1 MKDFDYKKYLAEGRL
16 LNEAEL
22 TDDLVQRVAQAV
34 ADEFTAE
41 DRELDLKYVI
51 TPNSIEADP
60 RGGGF
65 DLDVNAGPNTPG
77 DDWKD
82 SRGFSIANYLGDYAG
97 GSFVIRPE
105 GNGHLVTNAASR
117 NAKVAYITP
126 EGEIEIISA
135 ADSKADLGMTNDVET
150 DYMERRKEMSDYMN
164 EAYTPGLG
172 WTKDFD
178 YDGMLSLAL
187 KLNADSPMDLLQK
200 VSSDLEDVN
209 YHREN
214 SYLTDAID
222 AIKDG
227 DRVEAKIAINR
238 FRKEVKT
245 NLNEGIFDRAKAK
258 IKGAATGI
266 KTAVGNVAAAAKGNK
281 DAIKDTAL
289 EVGLTKLKVKATT
302 LNKDLDKVISD
313 IDKLFHEKK
322 LEKNPKLAN
331 IIDQYKIS
339 LENAKT
345 QNAKIGKIEMKESE
359 ITETLP
365 NKTKMKKS
373 ELKEMIK
380 MALSEDARTDA
391 EQEGYKDGFDDAK
404 DDIEAKLKDMKVS
417 EAEEVNVLSNE
428 FLQDIQDTM
437 KMYYK
442 MDVDMDDIKDW
453 VKFYYIDY
461 NSEYDNEEDKKELVF
476 DTAEREDFYMHLNP
490 EADSTFPIDEAEEVD
505 VEDNEKVDVDI
516 EKDVEV
522 DDESVETDIDV
533 KGSMPGEDSDEI
545 AVQSLLMKAQ
555 EEAEKLGDEKLT
567 DQIGNTITYF
577 TRAHVATVDEAEEMD
592 EIAALPGSTGVEDV
606 NVDDPAEDAMVG
618 LTERLRWQRIAGIAK
633 DNGLYSK

>member
-1 MKDFDYKKYLAEGRL
+1 MKDFDYRKYLAEGKLHENTKEEIKTILTKSYPGAYSEEDFEEIINLYNTKYKDYRDYTGELDGVEHAAFKFNYANNRDIVTGMKASSKSSTSVDFPEMEDEFEGAMSSMSVSKEEYLQDIINASADEIVSDNYFEIKNAVEQGVYSKDEVVKLAKTWAKGKLSGLTEGKL

-41 DRELDLKYVI
+41 DRELDLKYII
-51 TPNSIEADP
+51 TPNSVESSP

-82 SRGFSIANYLGDYAG
+82 SRGFGIANYLGDYAG

-105 GNGHLVTNAASR
+105 GDGHLVTNAASR

-135 ADSKADLGMTNDVET
+135 EDSKADLGMTDDVET

-164 EAYTPGLG
+164 EAYTPGSG

-178 YDGMLSLAL
+178 YDGMLGLAL

-200 VSSDLEDVN
+200 VSDDLEDVN

-238 FRKEVKT
+238 FRKEVKK
-245 NLNEGIFDRAKAK
+245 NLNENT
-258 IKGAATGI
+258 IKER
-266 KTAVGNVAAAAKGNK
+266 KT
-281 DAIKDTAL
+281 
-289 EVGLTKLKVKATT
+289 
-302 LNKDLDKVISD
+302 IS
-313 IDKLFHEKK
+313 K
-322 LEKNPKLAN
+322 
-331 IIDQYKIS
+331 
-339 LENAKT
+339 
-345 QNAKIGKIEMKESE
+345 
-359 ITETLP
+359 

-380 MALSEDARTDA
+380 MALSEGD
-391 EQEGYKDGFDDAK
+391 
-404 DDIEAKLKDMKVS
+404 
-417 EAEEVNVLSNE
+417 N
-428 FLQDIQDTM
+428 
-437 KMYYK
+437 YY
-442 MDVDMDDIKDW
+442 
-453 VKFYYIDY
+453 
-461 NSEYDNEEDKKELVF
+461 ED
-476 DTAEREDFYMHLNP
+476 
-490 EADSTFPIDEAEEVD
+490 SIDEAEEVD

-522 DDESVETDIDV
+522 DDKSVETDIDV
-533 KGSMPGEDSDEI
+533 KGSMPGEDADEI

-577 TRAHVATVDEAEEMD
+577 TRAHVATVD
-592 EIAALPGSTGVEDV
+592 GDV
-606 NVDDPAEDAMVG
+606 NEETDYDNTDAVSGDINVTNDNPAADAEIG
-618 LTERLRWQRIAGIAK
+618 LALNEEVARFKKLAGILK
-633 DNGLYSK
+633 

>member
-1 MKDFDYKKYLAEGRL
+1 MKDFDYKKYLAEGKL

-22 TDDLVQRVAQAV
+22 TDDLVQRVAQAI

-51 TPNSIEADP
+51 TPNSIEAYPD
-60 RGGGF
+60 GGGF

-77 DDWKD
+77 EDWKD
-82 SRGFSIANYLGDYAG
+82 SRGFGIANYLGDYAG

-135 ADSKADLGMTNDVET
+135 EDSRADLGMTDDLKT

-164 EAYTPGLG
+164 EAYTPGSG

-178 YDGMLSLAL
+178 YDGMLRAGL
-187 KLNADSPMDLLQK
+187 KTGTHYDIKLLK
-200 VSSDLEDVN
+200 KIAEDFTDVN
-209 YHREN
+209 YHREAAHL
-214 SYLTDAID
+214 YDAIE
-222 AIKDG
+222 AMEEGAMKEAGMFFG
-227 DRVEAKIAINR
+227 DFHSEIN
-238 FRKEVKT
+238 KT
-245 NLNEGIFDRAKAK
+245 LNEDT
-258 IKGAATGI
+258 IKER
-266 KTAVGNVAAAAKGNK
+266 KT
-281 DAIKDTAL
+281 
-289 EVGLTKLKVKATT
+289 
-302 LNKDLDKVISD
+302 IS
-313 IDKLFHEKK
+313 K
-322 LEKNPKLAN
+322 
-331 IIDQYKIS
+331 
-339 LENAKT
+339 
-345 QNAKIGKIEMKESE
+345 
-359 ITETLP
+359 
-365 NKTKMKKS
+365 NKTTMKKS

-417 EAEEVNVLSNE
+417 EGDNYYEDSIDEVATEVFTDAELDMASVMLMNMFDKLGLENNVEKSDALVKYINSWFEGLDFVN
-428 FLQDIQDTM
+428 
-437 KMYYK
+437 
-442 MDVDMDDIKDW
+442 
-453 VKFYYIDY
+453 
-461 NSEYDNEEDKKELVF
+461 
-476 DTAEREDFYMHLNP
+476 
-490 EADSTFPIDEAEEVD
+490 EAEEVD

-522 DDESVETDIDV
+522 DDKSVETDIEV
-533 KGSMPGEDSDEI
+533 KGSMPGEGEDEI

-577 TRAHVATVDEAEEMD
+577 TRAHVATVDEDINEETDYDNTDAVSGDINVTNDNPAADAE
-592 EIAALPGSTGVEDV
+592 IGLALNEEV
-606 NVDDPAEDAMVG
+606 ARFKK
-618 LTERLRWQRIAGIAK
+618 LAGIIK
-633 DNGLYSK
+633 

>member
-1 MKDFDYKKYLAEGRL
+1 MKDFDYKKYLAEGKL

-82 SRGFSIANYLGDYAG
+82 SRGFGIANYLGDYAG

-105 GNGHLVTNAASR
+105 GKGHLVTNAALR

-135 ADSKADLGMTNDVET
+135 EDSKADLGMTDNVET

-164 EAYTPGLG
+164 EAYTPGSG

-178 YDGMLSLAL
+178 YDGMLRAGL
-187 KLNADSPMDLLQK
+187 KTGTHYDIKLLK
-200 VSSDLEDVN
+200 KIAEDFTDVN
-209 YHREN
+209 YHREAAHL
-214 SYLTDAID
+214 YDAIE
-222 AIKDG
+222 AMEEGAMKEAGMFFG
-227 DRVEAKIAINR
+227 DFHSEIN
-238 FRKEVKT
+238 KT
-245 NLNEGIFDRAKAK
+245 LNENT
-258 IKGAATGI
+258 IKER
-266 KTAVGNVAAAAKGNK
+266 KT
-281 DAIKDTAL
+281 
-289 EVGLTKLKVKATT
+289 
-302 LNKDLDKVISD
+302 IS
-313 IDKLFHEKK
+313 K
-322 LEKNPKLAN
+322 
-331 IIDQYKIS
+331 
-339 LENAKT
+339 
-345 QNAKIGKIEMKESE
+345 
-359 ITETLP
+359 
-365 NKTKMKKS
+365 NKTTMKKS

-417 EAEEVNVLSNE
+417 EAEEV
-428 FLQDIQDTM
+428 
-437 KMYYK
+437 
-442 MDVDMDDIKDW
+442 
-453 VKFYYIDY
+453 
-461 NSEYDNEEDKKELVF
+461 
-476 DTAEREDFYMHLNP
+476 
-490 EADSTFPIDEAEEVD
+490 D

-533 KGSMPGEDSDEI
+533 KGSMPGEDADEI

-577 TRAHVATVDEAEEMD
+577 TRAHVATVDE
-592 EIAALPGSTGVEDV
+592 DV
-606 NVDDPAEDAMVG
+606 NEETDYDNTDAVSGDINVTNDNPAADAEIG
-618 LTERLRWQRIAGIAK
+618 LALNEEVSRFKKLAGIIK
-633 DNGLYSK
+633 

>member
-1 MKDFDYKKYLAEGRL
+1 MKDFDYKKYLAEGKL

-82 SRGFSIANYLGDYAG
+82 SRGFGIANYLGDYAG

-105 GNGHLVTNAASR
+105 GKGHLVTNAALR

-135 ADSKADLGMTNDVET
+135 EDSKADLGMTDNVET

-164 EAYTPGLG
+164 EAYTPGSG

-178 YDGMLSLAL
+178 YDGMLRAGL
-187 KLNADSPMDLLQK
+187 KTGTHYDIKLLK
-200 VSSDLEDVN
+200 KIAEDFTDVN
-209 YHREN
+209 YHREAAHL
-214 SYLTDAID
+214 YDAI
-222 AIKDG
+222 AAMEEGAMKEAGMFFG
-227 DRVEAKIAINR
+227 DFHSEIN
-238 FRKEVKT
+238 KT
-245 NLNEGIFDRAKAK
+245 LNENT
-258 IKGAATGI
+258 IKER
-266 KTAVGNVAAAAKGNK
+266 KT
-281 DAIKDTAL
+281 
-289 EVGLTKLKVKATT
+289 
-302 LNKDLDKVISD
+302 IS
-313 IDKLFHEKK
+313 K
-322 LEKNPKLAN
+322 
-331 IIDQYKIS
+331 
-339 LENAKT
+339 
-345 QNAKIGKIEMKESE
+345 
-359 ITETLP
+359 
-365 NKTKMKKS
+365 NKTTMKKS

-417 EAEEVNVLSNE
+417 EGDN
-428 FLQDIQDTM
+428 
-437 KMYYK
+437 YY
-442 MDVDMDDIKDW
+442 
-453 VKFYYIDY
+453 
-461 NSEYDNEEDKKELVF
+461 EDS
-476 DTAEREDFYMHLNP
+476 M
-490 EADSTFPIDEAEEVD
+490 DEAEEVD

-533 KGSMPGEDSDEI
+533 KGSMPGEDADEI

-577 TRAHVATVDEAEEMD
+577 TRAHVATVDE
-592 EIAALPGSTGVEDV
+592 DV
-606 NVDDPAEDAMVG
+606 NEETDYDNTDAVSGDINVTNDNPAADAEIG
-618 LTERLRWQRIAGIAK
+618 LALNEEVARFKKLAGIIK
-633 DNGLYSK
+633 